1 MLDWRSMRIM
11 IILAAGWAA
20 THAPAQ
26 APKEQFWEHREW
38 RSYTETT
45 KAGKTCK
52 TSTGGDGDP
61 RFVVSVQPGGINGS
75 IYFEE
80 QGVRGHAPQ
89 MRQNDDILFKF
100 DGKVSKVYG
109 YDILVHVGI
118 GSKGIPEASAAMV
131 SSSTPEVT
139 RVMRSASSLTVLRED
154 PRKKQQ
160 EVLHKFSLDGFTANF
175 LKLAEWC
182 KFNPDKMFQS

>member
-1 MLDWRSMRIM
+1 MRIWSSIR
-11 IILAAGWAA
+11 IIVVLVAGSMA
-20 THAPAQ
+20 APAQ
-26 APKEQFWEHREW
+26 AQAPREQFWEYKEW
-38 RSYTETT
+38 RSYTEVT

-52 TSTGGDGDP
+52 TLTGGNGDP
-61 RFVVSVQPGGINGS
+61 KFVVSVQPGGINGAV
-75 IYFEE
+75 YFEE
-80 QGVRGHAPQ
+80 QGVRGYATV
-89 MRQNDDILFKF
+89 MRKNDDILFKL

-109 YDILVHVGI
+109 YDILVHAGV
-118 GSKGIPEASAAMV
+118 SSEGIPEASAAIV

-139 RVMRSASSLTVLRED
+139 RVMRSSSTLSVLRD
-154 PRKKQQ
+154 NPRKKQQ